1 MSGINY
7 LAAVVAALAALLAS
21 MLWYILFAKQRR
33 ESSRQE
39 TTSSPDDM
47 RRPRPGKMLIEL
59 VRNLVLALVLAYLV
73 LNLSI
78 TNLSGALF
86 FGMVAWVGFPLIL
99 LTGSALWENVPWKL
113 AAIHA
118 GDWLVKLLLMTAIL
132 GAWR

>member
-1 MSGINY
+1 
-7 LAAVVAALAALLAS
+7 

-99 LTGSALWENVPWKL
+99 LTGSVLWENVPWKV

>member
-1 MSGINY
+1 MSGIDY

-33 ESSRQE
+33 ELSRKE

-47 RRPRPGKMLIEL
+47 RRPRPGKILIEV
-59 VRNLVLALVLAYLV
+59 VRNLVLALVSAYLI
-73 LNLSI
+73 LHLSI
-78 TNLSGALF
+78 TNLSGAVF
-86 FGMVAWVGFPLIL
+86 FGMVAWIGFPLIL
-99 LTGSALWENVPWKL
+99 LTGSILWKDVPWKL

-118 GDWLVKLLLMTAIL
+118 GDWVVKLSLMTGIL